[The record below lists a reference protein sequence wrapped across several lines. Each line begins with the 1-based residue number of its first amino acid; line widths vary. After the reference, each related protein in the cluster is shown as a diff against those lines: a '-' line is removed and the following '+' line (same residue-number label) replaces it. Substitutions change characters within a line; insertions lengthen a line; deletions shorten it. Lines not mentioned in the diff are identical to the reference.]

1 MKLQTASRLA
11 IYAVLELSA
20 DPGRQLSAAGISE
33 KYGLST
39 HHLSK
44 VLHTLGR
51 AGLVRSVRGAGGGY
65 AFVGNPKRTTLLDV
79 IELFETLDETQSA
92 AHDPGLATDAGKA
105 LNSVLGEIDE
115 LTRATLN
122 SITISTMHMLMDRA
136 GSGTGGSGRIDQDQG
151 QPHGN
156 G

>member
-20 DPGRQLSAAGISE
+20 DPERQLSAAEISDKFGISA
-33 KYGLST
+33 

-65 AFVGNPKRTTLLDV
+65 VFCGNAKRTTLLDV
-79 IELFETLDETQSA
+79 IELFESVGGVEPGGSEGSA
-92 AHDPGLATDAGKA
+92 TREGAA
-105 LNSVLGEIDE
+105 LQSVLGEIDD

-122 SITISTMHMLMDRA
+122 SITLSTMHKLI
-136 GSGTGGSGRIDQDQG
+136 G
-151 QPHGN
+151 
-156 G
+156 

>member
-20 DPGRQLSAAGISE
+20 DPDRQLSAAEISDKFGI
-33 KYGLST
+33 ST

-65 AFVGNPKRTTLLDV
+65 VFSGNVRRTTLLDV
-79 IELFETLDETQSA
+79 IELFESVGGAEPAGSEGSA
-92 AHDPGLATDAGKA
+92 TAEGAA
-105 LNSVLGEIDE
+105 LQSVLGEIDD

-122 SITISTMHMLMDRA
+122 SITLSTMHKLI
-136 GSGTGGSGRIDQDQG
+136 G
-151 QPHGN
+151 
-156 G
+156 

>member
-20 DPGRQLSAAGISE
+20 DPERQLSAAEIGDKFGI
-33 KYGLST
+33 ST

-65 AFVGNPKRTTLLDV
+65 VFSGNARRTTLLDV
-79 IELFETLDETQSA
+79 VELFETLGGPEASGAEQ
-92 AHDPGLATDAGKA
+92 GAGTAEGAA
-105 LNSVLGEIDE
+105 LNTLLGEIDE

-122 SITISTMHMLMDRA
+122 SITLSTMHKLTSA
-136 GSGTGGSGRIDQDQG
+136 AEPAIDQRQG
-151 QPHGN
+151 RTDAGL
-156 G
+156 

>member
-20 DPGRQLSAAGISE
+20 HPGRQLSAAEIGD
-33 KYGLST
+33 KFDVST

-65 AFVGNPKRTTLLDV
+65 VFSGNAKRTTLLDV
-79 IELFETLDETQSA
+79 IELFEPVGTPASGPDTAAVTAEAVALD
-92 AHDPGLATDAGKA
+92 G
-105 LNSVLGEIDE
+105 VLGEIDA
-115 LTRATLN
+115 LSRATLN
-122 SITISTMHMLMDRA
+122 SITLSTMAKLTQR
-136 GSGTGGSGRIDQDQG
+136 TIDKKS
-151 QPHGN
+151 PTSAN
-156 G
+156 RN

>member
-20 DPGRQLSAAGISE
+20 DPERQLSAAEIGDKFDI
-33 KYGLST
+33 ST

-65 AFVGNPKRTTLLDV
+65 VFCGNAKRTTLLNV
-79 IELFETLDETQSA
+79 IELFETVGGGGGGDGGNAGAATAEGAALET
-92 AHDPGLATDAGKA
+92 
-105 LNSVLGEIDE
+105 VLREIDE

-122 SITISTMHMLMDRA
+122 SVTLSTLHMLAA
-136 GSGTGGSGRIDQDQG
+136 GAEKD
-151 QPHGN
+151 N
-156 G
+156 

>member
-20 DPGRQLSAAGISE
+20 DPERQLSAAEIGEKFGI
-33 KYGLST
+33 ST

-65 AFVGNPKRTTLLDV
+65 VFSGNAKRTTLLNV
-79 IELFETLDETQSA
+79 IELFESVGGRDA
-92 AHDPGLATDAGKA
+92 AGNEEAATAEAAA
-105 LNSVLGEIDE
+105 LQTVLGEIDE

-122 SITISTMHMLMDRA
+122 SITLSTMHKLTAADGGAVDKGQGRA
-136 GSGTGGSGRIDQDQG
+136 GNTA
-151 QPHGN
+151 
-156 G
+156 

>member
-20 DPGRQLSAAGISE
+20 DPDRQLSAAEISDKFGI
-33 KYGLST
+33 ST

-65 AFVGNPKRTTLLDV
+65 VFSGNARRTTLLDV
-79 IELFETLDETQSA
+79 IELFESVGDVEPAGSEGSA
-92 AHDPGLATDAGKA
+92 TPEGAA
-105 LNSVLGEIDE
+105 LQSVLGEIDD

-122 SITISTMHMLMDRA
+122 SITLSTMHKLI
-136 GSGTGGSGRIDQDQG
+136 G
-151 QPHGN
+151 
-156 G
+156 

>member
-20 DPGRQLSAAGISE
+20 DPERQLSAAEIGEKFGI
-33 KYGLST
+33 ST

-51 AGLVRSVRGAGGGY
+51 AGHVRSVRGAGGGY
-65 AFVGNPKRTTLLDV
+65 VFSGNAKRTTLLNV
-79 IELFETLDETQSA
+79 IELFESVGGRDA
-92 AHDPGLATDAGKA
+92 AGNEEVATAEAAA
-105 LNSVLGEIDE
+105 LQTVLGEIDE

-122 SITISTMHMLMDRA
+122 SITLSTMHKLIAADGEAVDKGQGRA
-136 GSGTGGSGRIDQDQG
+136 GTTA
-151 QPHGN
+151 
-156 G
+156 

>member
-20 DPGRQLSAAGISE
+20 DPDRQLSAAEIGDKFGI
-33 KYGLST
+33 ST

-65 AFVGNPKRTTLLDV
+65 VFSGNAKRTTLLDV
-79 IELFETLDETQSA
+79 IELFEA
-92 AHDPGLATDAGKA
+92 VGGPDAVGADQGTGTVEGTA
-105 LNSVLGEIDE
+105 LNTVLGEVDE

-122 SITISTMHMLMDRA
+122 SITLSTMHKLTASARSKFDN
-136 GSGTGGSGRIDQDQG
+136 SQG
-151 QPHGN
+151 LPSASS
-156 G
+156 

>member
-20 DPGRQLSAAGISE
+20 DPDRQLSAAEIGDKFGI
-33 KYGLST
+33 ST

-65 AFVGNPKRTTLLDV
+65 VFSGNAKRTTLLDV
-79 IELFETLDETQSA
+79 IELFEA
-92 AHDPGLATDAGKA
+92 VGGPDAVGADQGAGTVEGMA
-105 LNSVLGEIDE
+105 LNTVLGEVDE

-122 SITISTMHMLMDRA
+122 SITLSTMHKLTESARSKFDN
-136 GSGTGGSGRIDQDQG
+136 SQG
-151 QPHGN
+151 LPSASS
-156 G
+156 

>member
-20 DPGRQLSAAGISE
+20 DPERQLSAAEIGDKFGI
-33 KYGLST
+33 ST

-65 AFVGNPKRTTLLDV
+65 VFSGNAKRTTLLHV
-79 IELFETLDETQSA
+79 IELFEALGGPE
-92 AHDPGLATDAGKA
+92 AGGADQGAGTAEGAA

-122 SITISTMHMLMDRA
+122 SITLSTMHKLTASARPSVDN
-136 GSGTGGSGRIDQDQG
+136 SQGRTVAST
-151 QPHGN
+151 
-156 G
+156 

>member
-20 DPGRQLSAAGISE
+20 DPDRQLSAAEIGDKFGI
-33 KYGLST
+33 ST

-65 AFVGNPKRTTLLDV
+65 VFSGNARRTTLLDV
-79 IELFETLDETQSA
+79 IELFEPVGGPDA
-92 AHDPGLATDAGKA
+92 AGADQGAGTAEGMA
-105 LNSVLGEIDE
+105 LNTVLGEVDE

-122 SITISTMHMLMDRA
+122 SITLSTMHKLTAGARPKLDNSQGRPAA
-136 GSGTGGSGRIDQDQG
+136 GS
-151 QPHGN
+151 
-156 G
+156 

>member
-20 DPGRQLSAAGISE
+20 DPDRQLSAAEIGDKFGI
-33 KYGLST
+33 ST

-44 VLHTLGR
+44 VLHALGR

-65 AFVGNPKRTTLLDV
+65 VFSGNARRTTLLDV
-79 IELFETLDETQSA
+79 IELFETVGGPDTVGDGGAATAEGSA
-92 AHDPGLATDAGKA
+92 LQT
-105 LNSVLGEIDE
+105 VLGEIDE

-122 SITISTMHMLMDRA
+122 SITLSTMHKLAA
-136 GSGTGGSGRIDQDQG
+136 GAASPEPAIDERQGRGGGG
-151 QPHGN
+151 L
-156 G
+156 

>member
-20 DPGRQLSAAGISE
+20 DPERQLSAAEIGDKFDI
-33 KYGLST
+33 ST

-65 AFVGNPKRTTLLDV
+65 VFCGNAKRTTLLNV
-79 IELFETLDETQSA
+79 IELFETVGGGGDGDNAGAATAEGAALET
-92 AHDPGLATDAGKA
+92 
-105 LNSVLGEIDE
+105 VLREIDE
-115 LTRATLN
+115 MTRATLN
-122 SITISTMHMLMDRA
+122 SVTLSTLHMLAA
-136 GSGTGGSGRIDQDQG
+136 GAEKDD
-151 QPHGN
+151 
-156 G
+156 

>member
-20 DPGRQLSAAGISE
+20 DPERQLSAAEIGDKFDI
-33 KYGLST
+33 ST

-65 AFVGNPKRTTLLDV
+65 VFCGNAKRTTLLNV
-79 IELFETLDETQSA
+79 IELFETVGGGGEGDNAGAATAEGAALET
-92 AHDPGLATDAGKA
+92 
-105 LNSVLGEIDE
+105 VLREIDE

-122 SITISTMHMLMDRA
+122 SVTLSTLHMLA
-136 GSGTGGSGRIDQDQG
+136 SGAEKD
-151 QPHGN
+151 N
-156 G
+156 

>member
-20 DPGRQLSAAGISE
+20 DPGRQLSAAEIGD
-33 KYGLST
+33 KYGIST

-65 AFVGNPKRTTLLDV
+65 MFSGNARRTTLLDV
-79 IELFETLDETQSA
+79 IVLFEAVGGPEAGGVDQ
-92 AHDPGLATDAGKA
+92 DAGTAEAAA
-105 LNSVLGEIDE
+105 LNMVLGEIDE

-122 SITISTMHMLMDRA
+122 SITLSTMHKLTA
-136 GSGTGGSGRIDQDQG
+136 GTRPSVDKGQGR
-151 QPHGN
+151 PVTST
-156 G
+156 

>member
-20 DPGRQLSAAGISE
+20 DPEQQLSAAEIGDKFGI
-33 KYGLST
+33 ST

-65 AFVGNPKRTTLLDV
+65 VFSGNAKRTTLLDV
-79 IELFETLDETQSA
+79 IELFESV
-92 AHDPGLATDAGKA
+92 GGRDAGGNEGAVTPEAAA
-105 LNSVLGEIDE
+105 LQTVLGEIDE

-122 SITISTMHMLMDRA
+122 SITLSTMHKLIEAGGRSIDKGQGRA
-136 GSGTGGSGRIDQDQG
+136 NTTD
-151 QPHGN
+151 
-156 G
+156 

>member
-11 IYAVLELSA
+11 IYAVLELST
-20 DPGRQLSAAGISE
+20 DPARQLSAAEIGE
-33 KYGLST
+33 KYGIST

-51 AGLVRSVRGAGGGY
+51 AGLVRSARGAGGGY
-65 AFVGNPKRTTLLDV
+65 SFTGNAKRTTLLDV
-79 IELFETLDETQSA
+79 IELFETLEESQNQQIDT
-92 AHDPGLATDAGKA
+92 ATKANKA
-105 LNSVLGEIDE
+105 LNAVLGEVDE

-122 SITISTMHMLMDRA
+122 SITISTMQMLM
-136 GSGTGGSGRIDQDQG
+136 GRDDPTPKDIDQNQG
-151 QPHGN
+151 AVATN

>member
-20 DPGRQLSAAGISE
+20 DPERQLSAAEIGD
-33 KYGLST
+33 KYGIST

-65 AFVGNPKRTTLLDV
+65 VFSGNARRTTLLDV
-79 IELFETLDETQSA
+79 IELFEPVGTPDADGDGGSVTQEGA
-92 AHDPGLATDAGKA
+92 ALQ
-105 LNSVLGEIDE
+105 SVLGEIDD

-122 SITISTMHMLMDRA
+122 SITLSTMHMLTATGGSAVDKGQGRA
-136 GSGTGGSGRIDQDQG
+136 GSTA
-151 QPHGN
+151 
-156 G
+156 